1 MVLIDI
7 FTNKKVDYFTVFASL
22 PDMGR
27 VGGLVSSYLAGNL
40 EAEHIANIISN
51 PKPWVN
57 VRDGVIESA
66 KDVYKI
72 YFSDSEKLLILLV
85 MPSLR
90 TIGNFLICV
99 IHFLIFVCRLVK

>member
-7 FTNKKVDYFTVFASL
+7 FAKKKVDYFTVFASL

-27 VGGLVSSYLAGNL
+27 VGGLVSSFLASNL
-40 EAEHIANIISN
+40 KAEHIANIISS

-57 VRDGVIESA
+57 VKDGVVESA

-72 YFSDSEKLLILLV
+72 YFSDSDKL
-85 MPSLR
+85 
-90 TIGNFLICV
+90 
-99 IHFLIFVCRLVK
+99 